1 MFRVQKSQAIRRSFR
16 VLACLLAGSLMG
28 CGTQA
33 PTGGSGQPAGNVLP
47 TLTGGGTAASG
58 DNSVLEQLHLERINR
73 ARLRPAAEAARFGI
87 DLNEGVTSTTISAS
101 SKQALAM
108 NPTLT
113 AVARAHSQD
122 MLNRDYFEHD
132 TPEGLSP
139 FDRMQ
144 AAGYIYR
151 SAGENL
157 TWRGTTG
164 HLDEVSTA
172 NAQHQDLFVDVDY
185 PNRGHRVV
193 MLNADYKEVGIGVIR
208 GGFLQN
214 GNNYDSLMTTQDYGT
229 RSNSPTFVLGVVYDD
244 SNANG
249 DYDAGEGLSGGS
261 VYLGS
266 SSTTTNAGGGYSFA
280 VQPGQYTIRF
290 PSGAQQQFNVGIN
303 NIKIDCVNG
312 TQVLINRGLGAF

>member
-1 MFRVQKSQAIRRSFR
+1 MMTQSIAMFRRGAFR
-16 VLACLLAGSLMG
+16 VVPILLSIALMG
-28 CGTQA
+28 CGTQT
-33 PTGGSGQPAGNVLP
+33 PSGGNGQPAGSVLP
-47 TLTGGGTAASG
+47 TLTGGGTSASG

-73 ARLRPAAEAARFGI
+73 ARLKPAAEAARFGI
-87 DLNEGVTSTTISAS
+87 ALNEGVTSTTITTA

-122 MLNRDYFEHD
+122 MLSRDYFEHN

-144 AAGYIYR
+144 AAGYTYR
-151 SAGENL
+151 AAGENL

-164 HLDEVSTA
+164 QLDEISTA

-193 MLNADYKEVGIGVIR
+193 MLTADYKEVGIGVLR
-208 GGFLQN
+208 GTFSDN
-214 GNNYDSLMTTQDYGT
+214 GRDYDSLMTTQDYGM

-244 SNANG
+244 ANRNG
-249 DYDAGEGLSGGS
+249 DYDVGEGTAGAT
-261 VYLGS
+261 VALGS
-266 SSTTTNAGGGYSFA
+266 NTTTTNSGGGYSFA

-290 PSGAQQQFNVGIN
+290 PSGVQQQFNVGN
-303 NIKIDCVNG
+303 SNIKIDCVSA
-312 TQVLINRGLGAF
+312 TQVLINLGLGPI

>member
-1 MFRVQKSQAIRRSFR
+1 MH
-16 VLACLLAGSLMG
+16 VLPMLFAALLVG

-33 PTGGSGQPAGNVLP
+33 PTGGDGQPAGSTLP

-73 ARLRPAAEAARFGI
+73 ARLKPAAEAARFGI
-87 DLNEGVTSTTISAS
+87 ALNEGVTSTTITTA
-101 SKQALAM
+101 SKQAVAM

-122 MLNRDYFEHD
+122 MLNRDYFEHN
-132 TPEGLSP
+132 TPEGQSP

-164 HLDEVSTA
+164 TLDEITTA

-193 MLNADYKEVGIGVIR
+193 MLNADYKEVGVGVLR
-208 GGFLQN
+208 GMFAQDGH
-214 GNNYDSLMTTQDYGT
+214 NYDSLMTTQDYGT

-244 SNANG
+244 TNRNG
-249 DYDAGEGLSGGS
+249 DYDAGEGVSGAT
-261 VYLGS
+261 VALGS
-266 SSTTTNAGGGYSFA
+266 NTTTTNAGGGYSFA

-290 PSGAQQQFNVGIN
+290 PSGAQQQFNVGN
-303 NIKIDCVNG
+303 SNVKIDCVSA
-312 TQVLINRGLGAF
+312 TQILINLGLGPI